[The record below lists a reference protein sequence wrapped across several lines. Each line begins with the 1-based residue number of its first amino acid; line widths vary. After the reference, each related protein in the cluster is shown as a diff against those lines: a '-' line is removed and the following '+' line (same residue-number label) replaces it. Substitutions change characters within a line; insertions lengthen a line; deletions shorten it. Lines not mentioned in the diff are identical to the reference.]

1 MPTPETVLDNLLRT
15 IGAAIYLVVLVSLVI
30 FLVHETIMQIKWKME
45 ERKNVQNCKSQETG
59 KAN

>member
-15 IGAAIYLVVLVSLVI
+15 IGAAIYLVVLVSLII
-30 FLVHETIMQIKWKME
+30 FLVHETIMQIRWKLE
-45 ERKNVQNCKSQETG
+45 EKRNVQDRKSKETS